1 MTTKDYAEVSIKPPI
16 LFVGAL
22 VLGYLLTK
30 YFRIGP
36 GFARPD
42 ALGLTVGL
50 LIIVAGFV
58 LAFLAIRRFRLA
70 ATSVVPGQPSTELVT
85 AGPYR
90 VTRNPIYVGFVLVY
104 FGVGII
110 LTSIWILLLLVPV
123 LVILQRYVVLP
134 EEEYLERKFGDAYRD
149 YAERVPRW
157 L

>member
-50 LIIVAGFV
+50 LIIVAGFCWLSWPFAAFALPRPAWCRASRPRSWSP
-58 LAFLAIRRFRLA
+58 LA
-70 ATSVVPGQPSTELVT
+70 PT
-85 AGPYR
+85 A
-90 VTRNPIYVGFVLVY
+90 
-104 FGVGII
+104 
-110 LTSIWILLLLVPV
+110 
-123 LVILQRYVVLP
+123 
-134 EEEYLERKFGDAYRD
+134 
-149 YAERVPRW
+149 
-157 L
+157 